1 MAGVEQILEEFNRL
15 KTACQEMEQKKI
27 VVGIVGGGTEVTSG
41 GPSKA
46 TSEVLAIAHAHEYGA
61 TIKPKNKKYLAIPL
75 TKEAEAAG
83 SPTVFSD
90 LRFVHAKGGNL
101 LMVRDKKKGRGKGET
116 ESEALF
122 LLVKSVTL
130 PERSFI
136 RASFDAEQ
144 DKIESIMA
152 NAVEKVLKGDITPDA
167 AAESIGAQSAQLV
180 QNYIDENK
188 VTPKSKFSKKQIHTT
203 LYETGTHIRD
213 RISWK
218 VEKK

>member
-15 KTACQEMEQKKI
+15 KAACQEVEQKKI
-27 VVGIVGGGTEVTSG
+27 VVGIVGNG
-41 GPSKA
+41 A
-46 TSEVLAIAHAHEYGA
+46 DSEILAIAHAHEYGA
-61 TIKPKNKKYLAIPL
+61 TIRPKEKKYLAIPL

-90 LRFVHAKGGNL
+90 LRFVNAKDGNL
-101 LMVRDKKKGRGKGET
+101 LMVRDKKKGRGKDKA

-136 RASFDAEQ
+136 RASFDSSQGKLSDIVSKALG
-144 DKIESIMA
+144 
-152 NAVEKVLKGDITPDA
+152 KVLTGDTTPSA
-167 AAESIGAQSAQLV
+167 AAESIGAQAAQLV
-180 QNYIDENK
+180 QNYIDENH
-188 VTPKSKFSKKQIHTT
+188 VTPKSKYSKKQIHTT

-218 VEKK
+218 VEDK